1 MNELQIFTNSEFG
14 EIRTITEDGKTLF
27 CGKDVAAALGYAKPQ
42 NAVTAHCRCALKRGI
57 PHPQAPDKTIEMLFI
72 PEGDIYRLAAKS
84 ELPGADAFE
93 RWIFDEVLPS
103 IHRDG
108 AYLTPDMAEQLKELV
123 AEVRSLARRM
133 EALET
138 GRPSLP
144 MLAAPSPLEAD
155 DPQVP
160 GKAFRKRWM
169 RTASEKLDL
178 ISNRLNITNNSVL
191 HQIYQYL
198 EKAFD
203 IALDEE
209 RLRTMEEYGLDECSV
224 LTAVFY
230 DPEFRNYFQRIV
242 DHNLAPEN
250 RGW

>member
-1 MNELQIFTNSEFG
+1 M
-14 EIRTITEDGKTLF
+14 
-27 CGKDVAAALGYAKPQ
+27 
-42 NAVTAHCRCALKRGI
+42 
-57 PHPQAPDKTIEMLFI
+57 
-72 PEGDIYRLAAKS
+72 
-84 ELPGADAFE
+84 
-93 RWIFDEVLPS
+93 
-103 IHRDG
+103 
-108 AYLTPDMAEQLKELV
+108 
-123 AEVRSLARRM
+123 
-133 EALET
+133 ET